1 MHGRTARIWL
11 SSSSHSEEIGTCA
24 RFDGKNKGGTGRRG
38 RMESVKEETGIRLLS
53 TFSSFSGHRKITQ
66 GGLDVGLTRQT
77 QHAGDSIVFRN
88 LIFHETVDHFHT

>member
-1 MHGRTARIWL
+1 MRV
-11 SSSSHSEEIGTCA
+11 SMENK
-24 RFDGKNKGGTGRRG
+24 DGKGRRG
-38 RMESVKEETGIRLLS
+38 RMEGVKEETGIRLLS
-53 TFSSFSGHRKITQ
+53 TFSSFSGHRKITP